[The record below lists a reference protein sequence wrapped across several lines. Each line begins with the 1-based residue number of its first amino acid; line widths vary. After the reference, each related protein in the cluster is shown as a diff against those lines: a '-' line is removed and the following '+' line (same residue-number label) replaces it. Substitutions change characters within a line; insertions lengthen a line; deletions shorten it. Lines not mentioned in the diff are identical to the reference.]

1 MTDKPDIQLLIN
13 HLCHG
18 SGLTPSEARKIVDE
32 VIAFFSESPED
43 YVRRRHLEI
52 KQELGLSNAR
62 IFERIEAELAQLV
75 FAAPALSQRQVG
87 RTLTKKLPLLSQR
100 NSPT

>member
-32 VIAFFSESPED
+32 VIAFFAETPED
-43 YVRRRHLEI
+43 FVRRRHLEI
-52 KQELGLSNAR
+52 KQELGLSNAQ
-62 IFERIEAELAQLV
+62 IFQRIEAELVQLV
-75 FAAPALSQRQVG
+75 FAAPALTRRQIRRIIYG
-87 RTLTKKLPLLSQR
+87 
-100 NSPT
+100 

>member
-18 SGLTPSEARKIVDE
+18 SGLTPSEARKIIDE
-32 VIAFFSESPED
+32 VIAFFAETPED

-52 KQELGLSNAR
+52 KQELGLSNAQ
-62 IFERIEAELAQLV
+62 IFQRIEAELVQLV
-75 FAAPALSQRQVG
+75 FAAPALTQRQIRRIIYG
-87 RTLTKKLPLLSQR
+87 
-100 NSPT
+100 

>member
-1 MTDKPDIQLLIN
+1 MADKPDIQLLIN

-32 VIAFFSESPED
+32 VITYFAETPED

-52 KQELGLSNAR
+52 KQEQGLPNPQ
-62 IFERIEAELAQLV
+62 IFERIEAEMVQLV
-75 FAAPALSQRQVG
+75 FAAPALTQRQIRRIIYG
-87 RTLTKKLPLLSQR
+87 
-100 NSPT
+100 

>member
-18 SGLTPSEARKIVDE
+18 SGLTPPEARKIVDE
-32 VIAFFSESPED
+32 VIAFFSEAPED

-52 KQELGLSNAR
+52 KQELGLSNPQ
-62 IFERIEAELAQLV
+62 IFQRIEAELAQLV
-75 FAAPALSQRQVG
+75 FAAPALTQRQIRRIIYG
-87 RTLTKKLPLLSQR
+87 
-100 NSPT
+100 

>member
-32 VIAFFSESPED
+32 VIAFFAETPED
-43 YVRRRHLEI
+43 FVRRRHLEI
-52 KQELGLSNAR
+52 KQELGLSNAQ
-62 IFERIEAELAQLV
+62 IFQRIEAELVQLV
-75 FAAPALSQRQVG
+75 FAAPALTQRQIRRIIYG
-87 RTLTKKLPLLSQR
+87 
-100 NSPT
+100 

>member
-32 VIAFFSESPED
+32 VIAFFSETPED

-52 KQELGLSNAR
+52 KQELGLSNAK
-62 IFERIEAELAQLV
+62 IFQRIEAELAQLV
-75 FAAPALSQRQVG
+75 FAAPTLTQRQIRRIIYG
-87 RTLTKKLPLLSQR
+87 
-100 NSPT
+100 

>member
-1 MTDKPDIQLLIN
+1 MMDKPDIQPLID

-18 SGLTPSEARKIVDE
+18 SGLTPSEARKLVDE

-52 KQELGLSNAR
+52 KQELGLSNPR
-62 IFERIEAELAQLV
+62 IFRRIEAELAQIV
-75 FAAPALSQRQVG
+75 FAAPALTQRQIRRIIYG
-87 RTLTKKLPLLSQR
+87 
-100 NSPT
+100 

>member
-18 SGLTPSEARKIVDE
+18 SGLTPSAARKIVDE
-32 VIAFFSESPED
+32 VIGYFSETPED
-43 YVRRRHLEI
+43 YVRRRHLEL

-75 FAAPALSQRQVG
+75 LAAPALTQRQIRRIIYG
-87 RTLTKKLPLLSQR
+87 
-100 NSPT
+100 